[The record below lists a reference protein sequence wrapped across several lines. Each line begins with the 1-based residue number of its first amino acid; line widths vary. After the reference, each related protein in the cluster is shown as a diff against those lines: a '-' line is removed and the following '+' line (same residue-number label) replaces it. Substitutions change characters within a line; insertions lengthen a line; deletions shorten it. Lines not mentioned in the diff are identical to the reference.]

1 MMKEMEAL
9 KKNITWDLV
18 SLPNGK
24 YLMDVNGFLLKYKSD
39 GSIERHKDM
48 LVGEVL
54 HKHMELIVKKPF
66 LLLLR

>member
-1 MMKEMEAL
+1 MERGNDEGDGSIKEEYYMG
-9 KKNITWDLV
+9 
-18 SLPNGK
+18 SYGK